1 MVLNGYRF
9 SGSKRV
15 SFQWFRNVVTK
26 EDVMPEH
33 LVNLLFANLDP
44 IYEFHCSF
52 LKEIEQR
59 LAMW

>member
-1 MVLNGYRF
+1 M
-9 SGSKRV
+9 SKD
-15 SFQWFRNVVTK
+15 
-26 EDVMPEH
+26 DVMPE
-33 LVNLLFANLDP
+33 NLMDLLYSTLDP

>member
-1 MVLNGYRF
+1 MVV
-9 SGSKRV
+9 KRV